1 MQSTTGTTS
10 KTSGFT
16 TAEAP
21 REEDLYK
28 CVHCGFCLNA
38 CPTYL
43 ATGLESESPRGR
55 LAMMKAV
62 HEGRLEIGPA
72 VIPSWELCLQCRA
85 CEDACPSN
93 VPYGSLMESVRLEI
107 KTVGQRPRHA
117 RFARRVGFGILLQ
130 RPRLLRALA
139 TSIKLYQRSGMRRV
153 VRAIGILRLLP
164 GDQVVLEAYL
174 PELRTKFF
182 AASNQTATPPAS
194 ERKAKVAL
202 LAGCVMPLMHGPTME
217 AAMRVLRRNGIEVIV
232 PAGQACCGAL
242 NVHAGERETA
252 REMARRNIDSFLE
265 LDIDAV
271 ITASGGCGTQ
281 MKDYG
286 ELLAGDPDYAEKA
299 ERLAGMTRDIHE
311 YLVEVGFKPPQGFL
325 DMTVTYQDACHL
337 AHTQKITDQ
346 PRQLLN
352 SIPGL
357 KLVELP
363 ESSVCCGAGGTYA
376 LTSPE
381 MSGYLRDRKVENV
394 ESTGA
399 MVVASGNPGCVLQMS
414 KGLEARGSSTQVKY
428 VIDLLDEAYSREK

>member
-1 MQSTTGTTS
+1 
-10 KTSGFT
+10 
-16 TAEAP
+16 
-21 REEDLYK
+21 
-28 CVHCGFCLNA
+28 
-38 CPTYL
+38 
-43 ATGLESESPRGR
+43 
-55 LAMMKAV
+55 
-62 HEGRLEIGPA
+62 
-72 VIPSWELCLQCRA
+72 
-85 CEDACPSN
+85 
-93 VPYGSLMESVRLEI
+93 
-107 KTVGQRPRHA
+107 
-117 RFARRVGFGILLQ
+117 
-130 RPRLLRALA
+130 
-139 TSIKLYQRSGMRRV
+139 MRRV

-202 LAGCVMPLMHGPTME
+202 LAGCVMPIMHGPTME